1 MSPDIA
7 RWLEEGNILPCET
20 KGSDLGVGGRRDVL
34 ITTVDLGLC
43 HYEGGCRT
51 LTAISGLTWK
61 DGELIFFLLYNE
73 KDSVIHSFRHSVDI
87 C

>member
-7 RWLEEGNILPCET
+7 RWLREGNDPRVRPKALT
-20 KGSDLGVGGRRDVL
+20 LVGGRRDVI
-34 ITTVDLGLC
+34 ITSVDLGLC